1 MAGDE
6 KRKSVSVRSYDGL
19 VAWRKARALV
29 KRIYGATKLF
39 PKDEL
44 YGLTQQIRR
53 AAVCVP
59 SNIAEGH
66 GRQNIGEYLYHLTVA
81 RGSLYEV
88 ETQIIL
94 GHDLEYLTQAQLTSL
109 LGDTTECSKVL
120 QGLIKSLKKKRNQR
134 SEPSTLEPRT

>member
-1 MAGDE
+1 MVQHEETKGA
-6 KRKSVSVRSYDGL
+6 SVQSYDGL

-44 YGLTQQIRR
+44 YGLTQQLRR
-53 AAVCVP
+53 AAVSVP

-66 GRQNIGEYLYHLTVA
+66 GRQGIGEYLYHRTVA

-94 GHDLEYLTQAQLTSL
+94 GCDLGYLSQAQLSSL
-109 LGDTTECSKVL
+109 LKDTTECSKVL
-120 QGLIKSLKKKRNQR
+120 QGLIKSLKKKQNSNKTQ
-134 SEPSTLEPRT
+134 SQAP

>member
-1 MAGDE
+1 MVQHE
-6 KRKSVSVRSYDGL
+6 KAESVSVRSYNNL
-19 VAWRKARALV
+19 VAWQKARALV

-39 PKDEL
+39 PKEEL

-53 AAVCVP
+53 AAVSVP

-66 GRQNIGEYLYHLTVA
+66 GRKTIGEYLYHLTIA

-94 GHDLEYLTQAQLTSL
+94 GGDLEYLTQTQVTSL
-109 LGDTTECSKVL
+109 LDDTTECAKVL
-120 QGLIKSLKKKRNQR
+120 QGLITSLKRKQSPNNA
-134 SEPSTLEPRT
+134 

>member
-1 MAGDE
+1 MVQHE
-6 KRKSVSVRSYDGL
+6 KTKSVSVRSYDGL
-19 VAWRKARALV
+19 VAWQKARALV

-53 AAVCVP
+53 SAVSVP

-66 GRQNIGEYLYHLTVA
+66 GREGIGEYLYHLTVS

-94 GHDLEYLTQAQLTSL
+94 GCDIGYLTQAQTTSL
-109 LGDTTECSKVL
+109 LDDTTECSKML
-120 QGLIKSLKKKRNQR
+120 QGLIKSLKKKRN
-134 SEPSTLEPRT
+134 PNKTPNPAP

>member
-1 MAGDE
+1 MVQHE
-6 KRKSVSVRSYDGL
+6 KIKSVTVRSYNDL
-19 VAWRKARALV
+19 KAWQKARALV

-39 PKDEL
+39 PKEEL

-53 AAVCVP
+53 AAVSVP

-66 GRQNIGEYLYHLTVA
+66 GRKTIGEYLYHLTIA

-94 GHDLEYLTQAQLTSL
+94 GGDLEYLTQPQVTSL
-109 LGDTTECSKVL
+109 LDDTTECAKVL
-120 QGLIKSLKKKRNQR
+120 QGLITSLKKKQ
-134 SEPSTLEPRT
+134 SPKQDLEPST